1 MQEVS
6 VHSCLE
12 ANDTACVVL
21 SDVDGSFYVPVYLEG
36 AAAKLAKAVVDG
48 DISEEHAVMCSFMLQ
63 AWEQTDCALMF
74 VELDY
79 DEALGGLGAS
89 TVLYQKN
96 EIAKKFHHV
105 ETPLAFALVF
115 VLQAALPIVLDEATA
130 RDVGME
136 DYLELEK
143 TFKELSRRD
152 HGKET

>member
-12 ANDTACVVL
+12 AGDATCVVL
-21 SDVDGSFYVPVYLEG
+21 SDPESSFYIPVYLEG
-36 AAAKLAKAVVDG
+36 AAAQLARGVVKG

-79 DEALGGLGAS
+79 DRALGGLGAS

-105 ETPLAFALVF
+105 ETPLPFALVF
-115 VLQAALPIVLDEATA
+115 VIQAALPIILDEATV
-130 RDVGME
+130 RDVGMTN
-136 DYLELEK
+136 YLELKNNFE
-143 TFKELSRRD
+143 ELNRRD
-152 HGKET
+152 YGKET